1 METSPVTVI
10 SCELDELSLIY
21 GRELL
26 INNVVLSSDSNAA
39 VGGVKSPSYIA
50 VPFTYLKSRIYA
62 FAAASVIAWE
72 MPSLTAQQE

>member
-1 METSPVTVI
+1 MAPNGIMETSPVTVI

-50 VPFTYLKSRIYA
+50 VPFTYLKSRNICLA
-62 FAAASVIAWE
+62 VLTRIAY
-72 MPSLTAQQE
+72 SHH